1 MVRVKGILRLM
12 SVCTLI
18 FGSGILAEEMVDD
31 SVLWYDKTQAY
42 MSSTVTQWVVG
53 ADEFFKTEDSLA
65 QGTSSHVRLINEIG
79 LDEES
84 AMQYRIRL
92 KARVRLPGFDERFHL
107 FFSSTDDLDENLPVV
122 EEKEYES
129 GNDLSAFL
137 RWTALADSNK
147 NLDFDL
153 GLRFKSGLHLYTRAK
168 YGRYFWVTDERNFLF
183 SQRVGHDTL
192 DGWNESTVL
201 QFEKTVS
208 DASLF
213 RWTNELYFAEKSD
226 GLELWETVSLLHKLS
241 EKSGLINQLRVEMT
255 DRPKSTNTLRLIEL
269 SFRYRSRFHRKWLYY
284 ELVPYLRREPREYSG
299 VNPGILFRLE
309 FQLGEKAPN
318 RQRNN

>member
-1 MVRVKGILRLM
+1 MAGVKGILRLIGI
-12 SVCTLI
+12 CA
-18 FGSGILAEEMVDD
+18 FGFCSELLAEEGVADPAP
-31 SVLWYDKTQAY
+31 WYDKTQAY
-42 MSSTVTQWVVG
+42 MSSTVTQWVIRS
-53 ADEFFKTEDSLA
+53 DEFFKTEDSLS

-84 AMQYRIRL
+84 ALQYRIRL
-92 KARVRLPGFDERFHL
+92 KARVRLPGLNERFQL
-107 FFSSTDDLDENLPVV
+107 FFSSTDDLDENLPVI
-122 EEKEYES
+122 EGKEYES

-137 RWTALADSNK
+137 RWTALAEDNK

-153 GLRFKSGLHLYTRAK
+153 GLRFKSGLHLYSRAK

-192 DGWNESTVL
+192 DGWSESTIL

-226 GLELWETVSLLHKLS
+226 GLELRETASLLHKLS
-241 EKSGLINQLRVEMT
+241 EKSGLINQLRVEVT
-255 DRPKSTNTLRLIEL
+255 DRPKSSNTLRLIEL
-269 SFRYRSRFHRKWLYY
+269 SVRYRSRFHREWLYW
-284 ELVPYLRREPREYSG
+284 ELVPYLRREPREYG
-299 VNPGILFRLE
+299 GINPGILFRLE
-309 FQLGEKAPN
+309 FQLGEKALN
-318 RQRNN
+318 Q